1 MMNKIKQRT
10 EMFKPPEGGDGLYL
24 LVPDSYSGSVI
35 WAKALN
41 AAESRYDSDYT
52 LDVPANLMLDNVAS
66 PHNVCKGHPFFRRN
80 QCLNA

>member
-1 MMNKIKQRT
+1 MMNKLKQRT

-24 LVPDSYSGSVI
+24 LVPGFYSGSVI

-52 LDVPANLMLDNVAS
+52 LDVPAKLMLDNAAS
-66 PHNVCKGHPFFRRN
+66 PHNVCKRASNFLGGIN
-80 QCLNA
+80 VK

>member
-1 MMNKIKQRT
+1 MNNVNQRT

-24 LVPDSYSGSVI
+24 LVPDCSGSVF

-41 AAESRYDSDYT
+41 AAASRSDSDYT

-66 PHNVCKGHPFFRRN
+66 PHNVCKGHPFF
-80 QCLNA
+80 